1 MYDKRLFNLTA
12 QSRGFRIDGIV
23 CEKSKVLTENTSL
36 VLTDK
41 YPPQGHFKHNNN
53 NLPREYNVKP
63 QYKEY
68 HKSHIKTLVATHLNV
83 PFAEMYYIIFC
94 KIFR

>member
-12 QSRGFRIDGIV
+12 QSRGFRIDGIL

-53 NLPREYNVKP
+53 NQPREYNVKP

-83 PFAEMYYIIFC
+83 PLQKCITSYFVDI
-94 KIFR
+94 